1 MAADKNTI
9 TLEQILVVSALHSV
23 LPPESVR
30 GGSGAIY
37 LFCKLPEGVSDDLG
51 AIKWFAAKHGV
62 ALIPGSACGLPGF
75 FRVCYANLPLEK
87 TREAAARLEAGLK
100 ELASG
105 TVDLSEAALAAL

>member
-1 MAADKNTI
+1 MW
-9 TLEQILVVSALHSV
+9 L
-23 LPPESVR
+23 
-30 GGSGAIY
+30 GAIY
-37 LFCKLPEGVSDDLG
+37 LVARLPPHAADDV
-51 AIKWFAAKHGV
+51 AAVRTLAEEHGV
-62 ALIPGSACGLPGF
+62 ALIPGSACGQPGF